1 MTSMQDL
8 PRRRR
13 VVVGVDTH
21 KHLHVSLALD
31 ELGGRI
37 EARSFAADRSG
48 YEQLIDWANSLGH
61 QVIFGVEGTGSY
73 GAGLASAI
81 RRRNIGVLEVLRTDP
96 TAGCAAS
103 PTPSTPRTPPELS
116 STAKRTRCPS
126 PPTARWR

>member
-21 KHLHVSLALD
+21 KHLHVAVALD
-31 ELGGRI
+31 QLGGRI

-61 QVIFGVEGTGSY
+61 QVIFGVEGAGSY

-81 RRRNIGVLEVLRTDP
+81 RRPDI
-96 TAGCAAS
+96 
-103 PTPSTPRTPPELS
+103 
-116 STAKRTRCPS
+116 
-126 PPTARWR
+126 